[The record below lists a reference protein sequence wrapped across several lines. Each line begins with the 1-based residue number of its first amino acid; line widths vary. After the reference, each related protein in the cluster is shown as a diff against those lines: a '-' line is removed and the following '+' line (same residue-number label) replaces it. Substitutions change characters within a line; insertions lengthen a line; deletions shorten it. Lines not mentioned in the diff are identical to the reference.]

1 MKLANRTKSESLTL
15 GYGTRNIY
23 CIGGELSRTRER
35 HGVMPPKYRNRDT
48 AQFANGEHVRRLQ
61 GVPRKRAYI
70 ALDRLDAATQLFD
83 LKSPPG
89 NRFEA
94 LRGDRQGQYSIR
106 INDQWRVCFEWSD
119 DQGEAVNIEI
129 TDYH

>member
-1 MKLANRTKSESLTL
+1 MKRLHAGRM
-15 GYGTRNIY
+15 G
-23 CIGGELSRTRER
+23 LSGLEC
-35 HGVMPPKYRNRDT
+35 VPRNRAYT
-48 AQFANGEHVRRLQ
+48 ALG
-61 GVPRKRAYI
+61 
-70 ALDRLDAATQLFD
+70 RLDAANQLFE
-83 LKSPPG
+83 LRNPPW

-119 DQGEAVNIEI
+119 EPGEAVNIEI

>member
-1 MKLANRTKSESLTL
+1 M
-15 GYGTRNIY
+15 
-23 CIGGELSRTRER
+23 
-35 HGVMPPKYRNRDT
+35 MPPKYRNRDT
-48 AQFANGEHVRRLQ
+48 EQLANGEHVRRLQ
-61 GVPRKRAYI
+61 GVPRNRAYI
-70 ALDRLDAATQLFD
+70 ALDRLDAANQLFD
-83 LKSPPG
+83 LRNPPG

-119 DQGEAVNIEI
+119 EQGEAVNIEI